1 MDKIAKEQKQT
12 FHVVLRRSQVKE
24 HLEQARFVSSQRKTL
39 REAHEVLKESL
50 FPSGGNDKRQ
60 ELTRFV

>member
-12 FHVVLRRSQVKE
+12 LRVVLRGSKVKE
-24 HLEQARFVSSQRKTL
+24 HLEQARLVSSQRKTL

-60 ELTRFV
+60 ELTRLV